1 MNEFSIFIQNEWLT
15 NFASLKQY
23 INLTQFLITVSIKL
37 CTGKSIY
44 KNNKQ
49 STAEMNRHLLT

>member
-23 INLTQFLITVSIKL
+23 KNLTQFLITFSSYIGVH
-37 CTGKSIY
+37 
-44 KNNKQ
+44 
-49 STAEMNRHLLT
+49 R